1 MATALKLKSD
11 IKKLKAAINSK
22 ATPKSFLP
30 KLKNQLERAE
40 GELKSLKEAPKG
52 GKPKKSTSAGTE
64 KTLTALEKLVNKKK
78 YSVYKGRGVDLKK
91 DAGEGA
97 FQTGRRV
104 SKGLKSNQYGSAKE
118 NKGNVYYEYR
128 PNRLDVKQP
137 KKKQTYPKL
146 EDGGILSKE
155 DFLDEIY
162 DMAGSVQVVER
173 SSDVQLSTDNRS
185 DLKPFIQKYA
195 EFGKAGYGLVS
206 EIDEVKMDG
215 ETYYYLTIKY
225 PKFADGGIMADGGE
239 ISKEDFLKKSIV
251 YDNGGKSLD
260 RYTVFTPD
268 GSVYAMSE
276 TAQGFNQ
283 YVGESDEISKGS
295 HLGKRLKSVPK
306 EIEWAVIRRMEFA
319 DGGMMAKGGEVRY
332 KLKGSNFGQQIENGQ
347 KFKALI
353 SKVHANQTGENKYPE
368 NLIKEIA
375 YTGKIVKSDGSN
387 YLKDYAYKGT
397 LTKFEFLDD
406 KDFIEALKYVD
417 RPAIRKFEEGG
428 EIPEGG
434 QTDILNEGDYV
445 WNAVGKKLVVDRVT
459 EDEYYLSG
467 FMQKGDS
474 PFSKEK
480 VNEYIKTGQ
489 WSLSPKMASGGEVKA
504 KYKVGDMVYSYQN
517 KDYPAPISYTTEISY
532 PNEKVKYKLKLK
544 DGYSN
549 WINED
554 SLSKSKMASGG
565 ELHRSE
571 EKYAEGGQT
580 KNFNER
586 EFKDILDEALEHLY
600 MGLNKIEGAM
610 RYLEVRGQAGMKNPF
625 AAKIGLSNL
634 KESIEKIDEYTSKK

>member
-64 KTLTALEKLVNKKK
+64 KTLSALEKLVNKKK

-137 KKKQTYPKL
+137 KRKQTYPKL

-195 EFGKAGYGLVS
+195 DFGKAGYGLVS

-225 PKFADGGIMADGGE
+225 PKFADGGMMASGGE
-239 ISKEDFLKKSIV
+239 TSDEKIRFDLYAYKKLNRPSKYTAQDAEEIIRVNSYKEAEEKAKKYLQENKYELVELYRKQHFVGSIKNDGDFIYSSRYKKED
-251 YDNGGKSLD
+251 
-260 RYTVFTPD
+260 
-268 GSVYAMSE
+268 
-276 TAQGFNQ
+276 
-283 YVGESDEISKGS
+283 
-295 HLGKRLKSVPK
+295 
-306 EIEWAVIRRMEFA
+306 FA
-319 DGGMMAKGGEVRY
+319 DGGYMAKGGEVRY

-368 NLIKEIA
+368 NFIKEIA

-428 EIPEGG
+428 
-434 QTDILNEGDYV
+434 Y
-445 WNAVGKKLVVDRVT
+445 
-459 EDEYYLSG
+459 
-467 FMQKGDS
+467 
-474 PFSKEK
+474 
-480 VNEYIKTGQ
+480 
-489 WSLSPKMASGGEVKA
+489 MASGGEVKA

-554 SLSKSKMASGG
+554 SLSESKMASGG

-571 EKYAEGGQT
+571 EKYAEGGT
-580 KNFNER
+580 IYSEDTLKEIIDEEILTPLYNVINGF
-586 EFKDILDEALEHLY
+586 DILSNYLRKTNRQVHLTKTLSLLNYLQILEASE
-600 MGLNKIEGAM
+600 KIE
-610 RYLEVRGQAGMKNPF
+610 
-625 AAKIGLSNL
+625 
-634 KESIEKIDEYTSKK
+634 EYTSKK

>member
-146 EDGGILSKE
+146 EDGGM
-155 DFLDEIY
+155 
-162 DMAGSVQVVER
+162 MAKGGE
-173 SSDVQLSTDNRS
+173 LKNKLK
-185 DLKPFIQKYA
+185 DLKAKTEGFFPRI
-195 EFGKAGYGLVS
+195 EPN
-206 EIDEVKMDG
+206 DENS
-215 ETYYYLTIKY
+215 YYLWET
-225 PKFADGGIMADGGE
+225 PKSE
-239 ISKEDFLKKSIV
+239 KISHIIQRKSVYGDVGSEYFV
-251 YDNGGKSLD
+251 YDKSNK
-260 RYTVFTPD
+260 FI
-268 GSVYAMSE
+268 GAANSIS
-276 TAQGFNQ
+276 GFSNIKPIRITKA
-283 YVGESDEISKGS
+283 DIS
-295 HLGKRLKSVPK
+295 
-306 EIEWAVIRRMEFA
+306 FA

-368 NLIKEIA
+368 NFIKEIA

-428 EIPEGG
+428 MFEKPIA
-434 QTDILNEGDYV
+434 
-445 WNAVGKKLVVDRVT
+445 AVMDNHGNIKSQEKLEKDLEYLRQAYEDKMIT
-459 EDEYYLSG
+459 KDEY
-467 FMQKGDS
+467 D
-474 PFSKEK
+474 KEK
-480 VNEYIKTGQ
+480 NEIEQ
-489 WSLSPKMASGGEVKA
+489 QIQSLRNKEKGGYMAF
-504 KYKVGDMVYSYQN
+504 
-517 KDYPAPISYTTEISY
+517 
-532 PNEKVKYKLKLK
+532 
-544 DGYSN
+544 
-549 WINED
+549 
-554 SLSKSKMASGG
+554 GG